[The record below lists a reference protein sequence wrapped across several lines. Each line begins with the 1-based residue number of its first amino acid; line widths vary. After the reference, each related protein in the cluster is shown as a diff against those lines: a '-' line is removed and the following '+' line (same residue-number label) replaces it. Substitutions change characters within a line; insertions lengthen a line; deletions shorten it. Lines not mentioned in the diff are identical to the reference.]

1 MLERGIMLSF
11 NPLSTVKTITKT
23 FQIILFATII
33 NKTGRKIQICSF
45 WTVSLYKQHQKFSCP
60 YNSQIITSSE
70 NANSLLMFSGYVR
83 VLRNGIKHEHMG
95 YYRIYDGLEV
105 FYDSYIS
112 NETFGVSRGLFLL
125 RIWKKHC
132 FAYQWGCFWLL
143 EIISWFLNKKIV
155 ARIISK
161 LSILYGLIRSP
172 FQGIF
177 ILKAKLRLDG
187 VGQPHGITT
196 ACFEFSLCFALFL
209 PLKGDP
215 VTTSRFFI
223 HHLKDTTR
231 LYDKIH
237 ACLKFEWSLYDNYW
251 SNWRHLTFGVFFRH
265 P

>member
-1 MLERGIMLSF
+1 MFGCCVTGLNM
-11 NPLSTVKTITKT
+11 STWD
-23 FQIILFATII
+23 IIVFM
-33 NKTGRKIQICSF
+33 TG
-45 WTVSLYKQHQKFSCP
+45 
-60 YNSQIITSSE
+60 
-70 NANSLLMFSGYVR
+70 
-83 VLRNGIKHEHMG
+83 LRYFMIVTYPMKHLVYH
-95 YYRIYDGLEV
+95 EV
-105 FYDSYIS
+105 FSYSEYEKKTLFCIS
-112 NETFGVSRGLFLL
+112 MVL
-125 RIWKKHC
+125 
-132 FAYQWGCFWLL
+132 FWLL

-155 ARIISK
+155 AHITSK

-237 ACLKFEWSLYDNYW
+237 ACLKFEWSLYDNNW
-251 SNWRHLTFGVFFRH
+251 SNWRRLTFGDFFRH